1 MENTA
6 AIDGRFFAGLT
17 APVDFY
23 LMRHGESEA
32 NASGRIQGHADYPL
46 NDNGRAQARAAASY
60 LAGKG
65 ISRVFSSPLRRAY
78 DTAQAISGALAL
90 PPPLIEPALTELD
103 TGCFTGLTMDEIRER
118 FPLDYK
124 RFRSLSWEGVSG
136 AESNESLERR
146 AKDAWAKLR
155 DEASRS
161 AGNILALTHGGA
173 IQWLVRVC
181 FGSRSWMPILP
192 TGNCCVYRLSVEPN
206 PDGPSAFVQW
216 RDLNVSAADGLSR
229 VAPVF

>member
-6 AIDGRFFAGLT
+6 AIDGRFFAGLA

-23 LMRHGESEA
+23 IMRHGESEA

-46 NDNGRAQARAAASY
+46 NDNGRAQALAAASY
-60 LAGKG
+60 LSGRG
-65 ISRVFSSPLRRAY
+65 IGRVFSSPLRRAL
-78 DTAQAISGALAL
+78 DTARAISSGLAL
-90 PPPLIEPALTELD
+90 PPPVIEPALTELD
-103 TGCFTGLTMDEIRER
+103 TGCFTGLTMEEIRER
-118 FPLDYK
+118 FPADHA
-124 RFRSLSWEGVSG
+124 RFRSQSWEGVSG

-146 AKDAWAKLR
+146 AKAVWALLR

-161 AGNILALTHGGA
+161 EGNIVALTHGGT

-206 PDGPSAFVQW
+206 SDGSPAFVQW
-216 RDLNVSAADGLSR
+216 RDMNASAADGLSR